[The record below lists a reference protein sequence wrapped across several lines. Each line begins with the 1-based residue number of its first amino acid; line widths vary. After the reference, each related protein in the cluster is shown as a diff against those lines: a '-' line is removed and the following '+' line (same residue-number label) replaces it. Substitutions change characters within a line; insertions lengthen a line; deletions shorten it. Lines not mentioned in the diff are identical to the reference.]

1 MDLHRPIYHFLP
13 EKNWM
18 NDPNGTIFYKGEHHL
33 FYQYNPYGYKWDHM
47 HWGHAKSK
55 DLIHWERLPIALYP
69 SNELGELHCFSGCCV
84 LNEGE
89 PTIFYTSIGENERNP
104 AIGAQQWMA
113 TSNDDMLTWQKHPGN
128 PILDIKCHGDMEIKE
143 WRDPFI
149 WKENNTWFMVL
160 AGTHGKEGCI
170 LIYSSEDLMNWK
182 YLNKFYKEDDVILEC
197 PNVVVFGKKYL
208 LVYSVIEEQQV
219 KYCLGTMQ
227 DDYTLHVEQKG
238 CIDYGKKC
246 YYATNISFDDKDRI
260 LLWGWLN
267 ESARGELPSAGEWSG
282 IQSLPRILELK
293 GDNALGI
300 KPIPEIKAIRGQHFN
315 ISNITLQKET
325 RDISLSGKA
334 IEIQA
339 EFESSENVK
348 DFGIKLLC
356 SPDGREETVINFN
369 IPKKV
374 FSIDRSKSSLSQ
386 QVSKDTQRGS
396 YKEKNGII
404 KVHVLVDYSCI
415 EVFVNDEV
423 CMSARVYPLLEESN
437 LVKIYSDGKIKV
449 NQFDIWELKS
459 IW

>member
-1 MDLHRPIYHFLP
+1 
-13 EKNWM
+13 
-18 NDPNGTIFYKGEHHL
+18 
-33 FYQYNPYGYKWDHM
+33 
-47 HWGHAKSK
+47 
-55 DLIHWERLPIALYP
+55 
-69 SNELGELHCFSGCCV
+69 
-84 LNEGE
+84 
-89 PTIFYTSIGENERNP
+89 
-104 AIGAQQWMA
+104 
-113 TSNDDMLTWQKHPGN
+113 
-128 PILDIKCHGDMEIKE
+128 
-143 WRDPFI
+143 
-149 WKENNTWFMVL
+149 
-160 AGTHGKEGCI
+160 
-170 LIYSSEDLMNWK
+170 
-182 YLNKFYKEDDVILEC
+182 
-197 PNVVVFGKKYL
+197 
-208 LVYSVIEEQQV
+208 
-219 KYCLGTMQ
+219 
-227 DDYTLHVEQKG
+227 LHVEQKG